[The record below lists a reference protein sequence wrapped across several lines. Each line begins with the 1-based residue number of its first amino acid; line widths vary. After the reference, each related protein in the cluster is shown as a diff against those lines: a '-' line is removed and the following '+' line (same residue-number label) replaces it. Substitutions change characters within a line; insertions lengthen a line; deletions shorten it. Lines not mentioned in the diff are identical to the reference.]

1 MKGGPAGKADW
12 EGTQME
18 LLAERFAVF
27 GITFQLW
34 MPIIVGAMALI
45 YFCIYGSVIF
55 WLGRFPS
62 TQAHCLTLP
71 GAAMPSCAAL

>member
-18 LLAERFAVF
+18 FLAERFAVF

-34 MPIIVGAMALI
+34 MPIIVGAMAL
-45 YFCIYGSVIF
+45 YIF
-55 WLGRFPS
+55 VS
-62 TQAHCLTLP
+62 MEA
-71 GAAMPSCAAL
+71 